1 MAPRWRL
8 REIPKCRTPHL
19 NGRKSK
25 EIANVPSRFEEMGQR
40 FEQFTERFA
49 THFQRGTR
57 SVVSQAQ
64 KYLQGLMQARRKNM
78 ERMEEVVPDCDYQSL
93 HHFVSESEWEARAV
107 LDQVAVEADRHLG
120 GSADSALLIDE
131 SSFQKKG
138 EMSVGVAR
146 QWSGR
151 LGKVDNCQV
160 AVFAGLVQGPYSTLI
175 DTRLYLPQEWTQNLE
190 RSLAAGI
197 PESEVVFKSKADL
210 AFEMVVQARDNG
222 VRFSWVGVDGGYG
235 QEPAFLRRLE
245 DSGEV
250 FVAEVHRDQQ
260 IYLEDPDP
268 CVPER
273 KAPRGKKPTRLQA
286 QSASQRVDEWVKAQ
300 PEEGW
305 QEIAVRPGTRG
316 ELRVQALQGRVWLW
330 DGSEVKA
337 RSWHVVAIRELGSP
351 ETLKY
356 VLSNAPV
363 QTSLERL
370 VYMQRQ
376 RFWIERCFEDAKS
389 ESGLADYQVRGWRAW
404 YHHMALV
411 LMAMLF
417 MLEEKL
423 ANRESHPLLSCSD
436 IEVLL
441 AHFLPRRDV
450 TVEEVVRQM
459 EARHEARRKAIE
471 SAYRRQQLAD
481 LE

>member
-1 MAPRWRL
+1 
-8 REIPKCRTPHL
+8 
-19 NGRKSK
+19 
-25 EIANVPSRFEEMGQR
+25 VGQR
-40 FEQFTERFA
+40 FQTFAERFA
-49 THFQRGTR
+49 PHFQRGTR
-57 SVVSQAQ
+57 SVAPQAQ
-64 KYLQGLMQARRKNM
+64 NYLQGLMQASRKNM

-138 EMSVGVAR
+138 EMSVGVGR

-160 AVFAGLVQGPYSTLI
+160 AVFAGLVKGPDATLI
-175 DTRLYLPQEWTQNLE
+175 DTRLYLPQEWTQNVE
-190 RSLAAGI
+190 RSLAAGV
-197 PESEVVFKSKADL
+197 PESEVTFKSKSEL
-210 AFEMVVQARDNG
+210 AFEMVVHARQNG
-222 VRFSWVGVDGGYG
+222 IRFSWVGVDGGYG
-235 QEPAFLRRLE
+235 KEPAFLRRLE
-245 DSGEV
+245 DHGDV
-250 FVAEVHRDQQ
+250 FVAEVHKDQQ

-268 CVPER
+268 RVPER
-273 KAPRGKKPTRLQA
+273 TASRGKSPTRLQA
-286 QSASQRVDEWVKAQ
+286 QSASQRVDEWMKAQ
-300 PEEGW
+300 PAECW

-316 ELRVQALQGRVWLW
+316 ELRVEALQGRVWLW
-330 DGSEVKA
+330 DGSESEA
-337 RSWHVVAIRELGSP
+337 RCWHVVAIRELDSP
-351 ETLKY
+351 QTIKY
-356 VLSNAPV
+356 VLSNAAAE
-363 QTSLERL
+363 TSLERL
-370 VYMQRQ
+370 VFMQRQ

-404 YHHMALV
+404 HHHMALV

-423 ANRESHPLLSCSD
+423 FNRESYPLLSCSD
-436 IEVLL
+436 IEILL

-450 TVEEVVRQM
+450 TIAEVVRQM

-471 SAYRRQQLAD
+471 SAYRRQQLTD
-481 LE
+481 LGRAHDR